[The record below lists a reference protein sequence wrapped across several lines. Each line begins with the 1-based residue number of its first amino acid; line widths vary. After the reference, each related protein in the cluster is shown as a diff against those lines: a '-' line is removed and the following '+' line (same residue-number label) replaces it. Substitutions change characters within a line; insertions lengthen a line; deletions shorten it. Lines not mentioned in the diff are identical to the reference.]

1 MATTFW
7 PSPSIRCSSVFPDK
21 DKLVKKWKNF
31 RNFWSPAL
39 ASFSKLCKGKCSNRH
54 HTKNSGT
61 PKRGKLFNFMTG
73 GIFFCLPFFPLFFH
87 AFPPHFFG
95 FIQAEVLRVRRRLLH
110 SLFFC
115 FCCPLCICNHLVIVL
130 LLLPFCAL
138 ITSIS
143 LFRCLIN
150 LAKCRL
156 YTYIRMCKT
165 TTTIDPLTFIASPR

>member
-7 PSPSIRCSSVFPDK
+7 PSPSIRCSSVSQT
-21 DKLVKKWKNF
+21 KKTWLGNERIFATFGHLLWHLSANYAKE
-31 RNFWSPAL
+31 
-39 ASFSKLCKGKCSNRH
+39 KCSNRH

-156 YTYIRMCKT
+156 YT
-165 TTTIDPLTFIASPR
+165 